1 MAKAY
6 KRNIFEILE
15 FLGIAKPDRIAMDQ
29 KQIER
34 LVVDIREALK
44 TALEDLTIDA
54 DATAAEIAAGKIAY
68 VDGKK
73 VTGTFNFVA
82 ETAGTAVAAE
92 IAAGKTAWV
101 AGDEVTGTYDF
112 EAATA
117 GTATAADI
125 AAGLTAWVNGVEITG
140 TAE

>member
-29 KQIER
+29 KQVER

-54 DATAAEIAAGKIAY
+54 DALATDIAVGKIAY
-68 VDGKK
+68 VDGAK
-73 VTGTFNFVA
+73 VTGTFDFAA

-92 IAAGKTAWV
+92 IVVDKTAWV
-101 AGDEVTGTYDF
+101 NGEKVTGTYDF
-112 EAATA
+112 ATATA

-125 AAGLTAWVNGVEITG
+125 AEGLTAWVNGVEITG
-140 TAE
+140 TAV

>member
-29 KQIER
+29 KQVER

-54 DATAAEIAAGKIAY
+54 DALATDIAAGKIAY
-68 VDGKK
+68 VDGAK
-73 VTGTFNFVA
+73 VTGTF
-82 ETAGTAVAAE
+82 
-92 IAAGKTAWV
+92 
-101 AGDEVTGTYDF
+101 DF
-112 EAATA
+112 AAATA

-140 TAE
+140 TAV